1 MVKDDGV
8 GASAGCSVRRLTVKT
23 PALLHAQ
30 GAHPVELLPRCRRAR
45 PSVPGARPHREG
57 NAGAFATEDAHT
69 GRETPWDEEPMRH
82 SECSD
87 HLNSAGSAHL
97 VNFDDLCGVLQEMPA
112 VDAEDSPNFEC
123 YSAGV
128 CALFRG
134 TMWWSAPMGRG
145 GPFSP
150 GRRGC
155 SGAGSAPWSSSSAA
169 PGGVGSAVP
178 PRPASRRG
186 GRRARFWRP
195 GRIVPSPAPHRP
207 HKNRGIMRKPLSAS
221 GAPART
227 ILPKRQN
234 RARELADAPPAAED
248 TPPGGTRRRAQKTGA
263 RTRTPTP
270 DNHSKLPPE

>member
-1 MVKDDGV
+1 MG
-8 GASAGCSVRRLTVKT
+8 
-23 PALLHAQ
+23 
-30 GAHPVELLPRCRRAR
+30 RRA
-45 PSVPGARPHREG
+45 
-57 NAGAFATEDAHT
+57 
-69 GRETPWDEEPMRH
+69 EEPMRH

-97 VNFDDLCGVLQEMPA
+97 VNFDNLCGVLQEMPA
-112 VDAEDSPNFEC
+112 ADAEDSPNLEC

-134 TMWWSAPMGRG
+134 VMWWWSAPMGRG

-195 GRIVPSPAPHRP
+195 RGVGAAPPPPRAPPQPRQKPTPPRAAGRRPPRRAPTPPAH
-207 HKNRGIMRKPLSAS
+207 S
-221 GAPART
+221 GGPRC
-227 ILPKRQN
+227 
-234 RARELADAPPAAED
+234 APPAPPRQRSSQSAR
-248 TPPGGTRRRAQKTGA
+248 TGPGSRLTRRPRRRIRPPGGTRRRAQKTGA

-270 DNHSKLPPE
+270 ANHSKPPPE